1 MVKAKHPHP
10 SRIRMCTATP
20 VAHTHT
26 LILLKKQVS
35 KGRKCYYHRYSL
47 RMGNGMRQEW
57 EIYICYIEYIT
68 ATLLL
73 KCINKNKQNKSY
85 FIRHQKKT
93 VQSKV
98 IFVWEVK
105 QKARNHHTDEIEAHR
120 YQVANEL
127 KERTHIHT

>member
-85 FIRHQKKT
+85 FIRHQKKNCT
-93 VQSKV
+93 VKSYFCMRSKT
-98 IFVWEVK
+98 K
-105 QKARNHHTDEIEAHR
+105 GKKPSYR
-120 YQVANEL
+120 
-127 KERTHIHT
+127 